1 MKRSF
6 LILLAIAALSLPAQA
21 QETPVEKIK
30 LDKGL
35 SYKVEMQGSF
45 SNNRTPLWLNAN
57 RYGLS
62 SLEENNGYLRAAVE
76 RPLGIDSLRRWGV
89 GYALD
94 LAVAYHYTSKP
105 IVQQAYV
112 EGRWL
117 KGVLTVGS
125 KQWPMEMKNNRLSSG
140 SQTLGINARPVP
152 QVRLAL
158 DRWWNVFGLRW
169 LALRGHIAYGMLTD
183 DGWEK
188 DFTDQKR
195 KYTENVLYHSKAG
208 YLRLGNPDSYMPLS
222 AEVGLEMASL
232 FGGTAHITDGKGGLV
247 TVKGNTGIKA
257 FWDAFITGG
266 SDATDGNYKNVEG
279 DQLGSWVGRINYDA
293 DTWRLGFYY
302 DKFFEDHSSMLQL
315 DYDGYGE
322 GEEWNVEKKHRYLLY
337 DFKDWMLG
345 LEFNMKYGTWVRD
358 VVFEYL
364 YTKYQSG
371 PIYHDH
377 SEGVSDHIGGRDN
390 FYNHN
395 IYAGWQHWG
404 QAIGNPLY
412 TSPIYNENGE
422 LYFYNTRF
430 TAFHF
435 GMNGQPLENL
445 VYRLLAT
452 YQEGLGTY
460 DKPYTKKRHNV
471 SFLVEAS
478 YQFPKGWAVT
488 ADYGMDFG
496 SILGHNYGFQL
507 TIAKSGMFN
516 SKRK

>member
-6 LILLAIAALSLPAQA
+6 LLLAIPALAMPMQA
-21 QETPVEKIK
+21 QETPLGKVK
-30 LDKGL
+30 LDEGL
-35 SYKVEMQGSF
+35 GYKVEMQGSV
-45 SNNRTPLWLNAN
+45 SNDRTPLWLNAN

-62 SLEENNGYLRAAVE
+62 SIEKNNGYLRAAVE
-76 RPLGIDSLRRWGV
+76 RPLATDTFRRWGL
-89 GYALD
+89 GYGLD
-94 LAVAYHYTSKP
+94 LAAAYHYTSKP
-105 IVQQAYV
+105 IVQQAYA

-158 DRWWNVFGLRW
+158 GRWWNVFGLRW
-169 LALRGHIAYGMLTD
+169 LALKGHVAYGMLTD

-188 DFTDQKR
+188 DFTHQKS

-208 YLRLGNPDSYMPLS
+208 YLRFGNPSSYMPLS
-222 AEVGLEMASL
+222 AEIGLEMASL
-232 FGGTAHITDGKGGLV
+232 FGGTAHISDGKGGLRA
-247 TVKGNTGIKA
+247 VKGNTGLSA
-257 FWDAFITGG
+257 FKDAFIPGG
-266 SDATDGNYKNVEG
+266 SDATDGDYKNVEG

-293 DTWRLGFYY
+293 DTWRLSFYY
-302 DKFFEDHSSMLQL
+302 DKFFEDHSAMFQM

-322 GEEWNVEKKHRYLLY
+322 GSEWNKKKKHRYLLY
-337 DFKDWMLG
+337 DFKDKMLG
-345 LEFNMKYGTWVRD
+345 LEFNMKYGTWLRD
-358 VVFEYL
+358 VVVEYL
-364 YTKYQSG
+364 YTEYQSG
-371 PIYHDH
+371 PVYHDH
-377 SEGVSDHIGGRDN
+377 TQGVSDHIGGRDN

-395 IYAGWQHWG
+395 LYAGWQHWG
-404 QAIGNPLY
+404 QAMGNPLY
-412 TSPIYNENGE
+412 TSPIYNEDGAILFSN
-422 LYFYNTRF
+422 NRF
-430 TAFHF
+430 KAFHF
-435 GMNGQPLENL
+435 GASGNPTENL
-445 VYRLLAT
+445 GYRLLAT

-471 SFLVEAS
+471 SFLVEAA
-478 YQFPKGWAVT
+478 YTLPKGWMVT

-507 TIAKSGMFN
+507 TVAKSGLFN